1 VAKDLIPAE
10 ILDRP
15 KQGFG
20 IPLEEWINQQL
31 RDQIRETLRE
41 PRTRQ
46 RGYVNYEYV
55 DLLLDEHQK
64 GRRDHS
70 FPLWSLLMLELWHRQ
85 YIDHPLGVAESHDS
99 NLLPVTI

>member
-1 VAKDLIPAE
+1 VAKDLIPPE

-20 IPLEEWINQQL
+20 IPLDEWINKQL
-31 RDQIRETLRE
+31 RDQIRDTLRE

-46 RGYVNYEYV
+46 RGYVKPDYV
-55 DLLLDEHQK
+55 DLILEEHEK

-70 FPLWSLLMLELWHRQ
+70 FSLWALLILELWHRQ
-85 YIDHPLGVAESHDS
+85 YIARSPRTSEYKERDVVPATV
-99 NLLPVTI
+99 